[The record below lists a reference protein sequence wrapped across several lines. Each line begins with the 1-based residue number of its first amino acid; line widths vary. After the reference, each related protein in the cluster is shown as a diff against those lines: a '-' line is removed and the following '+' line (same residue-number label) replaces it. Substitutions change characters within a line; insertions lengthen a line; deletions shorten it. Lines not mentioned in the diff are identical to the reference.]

1 MTPRDTAAA
10 TPGDTAAVVTDMAQ
24 LVIPESAATAR
35 AVEIA
40 AEYSSTALL
49 HHSVRAYLWAAALAR
64 QEQIDF
70 DAELLWVAAMFHDL
84 GLVTAFDNH
93 HLPFDEAGGHLAK
106 VFAAGL
112 GWSAHRRTRL
122 LEIIVRHMWPSV
134 DLSLDPEGHLL
145 ERSTGI
151 DISGREIDTL
161 SPQLR
166 HQVLTRWPRAGLAE
180 EFTRCFTDQAARK
193 PHSPAATALA
203 AGLADRLAGNRL
215 DLPSP
220 DSTH

>member
-1 MTPRDTAAA
+1 MTPRHTGSDTASAA
-10 TPGDTAAVVTDMAQ
+10 TEMAQ
-24 LVIPESAATAR
+24 LVIPESAATTR
-35 AVEIA
+35 AYEIA
-40 AEYSSTALL
+40 AEYSSAALL

-64 QEQIDF
+64 QEMIEF

-93 HLPFDEAGGHLAK
+93 YLAFDEAGGHLAK

-112 GWSAHRRTRL
+112 GWSPQRRTRL

-134 DLSLDPEGHLL
+134 ELALDPEGHLL

-166 HQVLTRWPRAGLAE
+166 RQVLTRWPRAGLAE

-203 AGLADRLAGNRL
+203 SGLADRLARNRL
-215 DLPSP
+215 DLPSAR
-220 DSTH
+220 STP